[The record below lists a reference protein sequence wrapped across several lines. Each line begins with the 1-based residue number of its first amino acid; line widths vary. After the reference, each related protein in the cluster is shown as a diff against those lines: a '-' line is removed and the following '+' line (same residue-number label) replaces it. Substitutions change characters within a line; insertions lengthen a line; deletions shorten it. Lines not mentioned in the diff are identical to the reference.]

1 MENIEKVINLL
12 HKRKVVRDEQFANE
26 ERKQITEYSN
36 LMNTLQSIK
45 GLYFCIK
52 QKIVL
57 IILELKFNVYYR

>member
-36 LMNTLQSIK
+36 LMNTLQTIK

-52 QKIVL
+52 QKVV
-57 IILELKFNVYYR
+57 FNNFRIKI